1 MLRDL
6 EDVVILTRKKNPH
19 HWQGAFDTARHPK
32 YGTTYWYGMVLPH
45 QPQKNGLT
53 YDITSSFFTLE
64 IVCISVNIS
73 REDF

>member
-32 YGTTYWYGMVLPH
+32 YGTTYWYGVVLPH
-45 QPQKNGLT
+45 QPQKT
-53 YDITSSFFTLE
+53 A
-64 IVCISVNIS
+64 
-73 REDF
+73 